1 MQDCINDK
9 TDERFI
15 VHYFFIKKS
24 HRKLEN
30 QYFTSDALN
39 VKNRAFLW
47 GDAVKVSFFVRDGRL
62 IMDEECYFFLMA
74 SMRKMRMNIPLTY
87 TLEFFQSLFQKEVI
101 DEKGIQNGIINF
113 QVFRNQDAVTL
124 AKSSIS
130 YFYEVEETEDMLAV
144 YHRPLE
150 LDLIKEINV
159 NNNLL
164 SNIRV
169 HCPENI
175 YGAIYAQENDLDD
188 VILLNPNKR
197 IARTTS
203 GNLLF
208 MEGDVIKVPKQTEG
222 AYISP
227 LMENFVT
234 FLHKNN
240 LADIQ
245 EHEIIAFESQKAE
258 EILMISDEKGIFSVG
273 KIRNKTFETS
283 RFTELVES
291 WKKSF
296 NS

>member
-1 MQDCINDK
+1 M
-9 TDERFI
+9 
-15 VHYFFIKKS
+15 
-24 HRKLEN
+24 EN
-30 QYFTSDALN
+30 QYFTSEVIN
-39 VKNRAFLW
+39 VKNRAFLL
-47 GDAVKVSFFVRDGRL
+47 GDAVKVSFFLRNGEL

-87 TLEFFQSLFQKEVI
+87 TLEFFQSLFQKEIIQDTGV
-101 DEKGIQNGIINF
+101 QNGIINF
-113 QVFRNQDAVTL
+113 QVFRNNDGLTL
-124 AKSSIS
+124 SKSSIS
-130 YFYEVEETEDMLAV
+130 YFYEVQQMNDVLAV
-144 YHRPLE
+144 YERALE

-175 YGAIYAQENDLDD
+175 YGEIYAQENDLDD

-208 MEGDVIKVPKQTEG
+208 LEGDVIKVPKQTEG

-227 LMENFVT
+227 LLENFVT
-234 FLHKNN
+234 FLHKNK

-258 EILMISDEKGIFSVG
+258 EILMISDEKGVFSVG

-283 RFTELVES
+283 RFQELVES

-296 NS
+296 SL

>member
-1 MQDCINDK
+1 M
-9 TDERFI
+9 
-15 VHYFFIKKS
+15 
-24 HRKLEN
+24 EN
-30 QYFTSDALN
+30 QYFTSDELN
-39 VKNRAFLW
+39 VKNRAFLS
-47 GDAVKVSFFVRDGRL
+47 GDAVKVSFFVREGRL
-62 IMDEECYFFLMA
+62 IIDEECYFFLMA

-87 TLEFFQSLFQKEVI
+87 TLEFFQQLFQKEVI
-101 DEKGIQNGIINF
+101 EEKGIQNGIINF
-113 QVFRNQDAVTL
+113 QVFRNSDGITL
-124 AKSSIS
+124 SKSSVS
-130 YFYEVEETEDMLAV
+130 YFYEVDEKEDVLAV
-144 YHRPLE
+144 NQRPLE

-175 YGAIYAQENDLDD
+175 YGSIYAQENDLDD

-197 IARTTS
+197 IARSTS

-208 MEGDVIKVPKQTEG
+208 LDGNIIKVPKQSEG

-227 LMENFVT
+227 LLENFVT

-240 LADIQ
+240 LADTQ

-273 KIRNKTFETS
+273 KIRNKTFESS
-283 RFTELVES
+283 RFLEMVES

-296 NS
+296 

>member
-1 MQDCINDK
+1 M
-9 TDERFI
+9 
-15 VHYFFIKKS
+15 
-24 HRKLEN
+24 EN
-30 QYFTSDALN
+30 QYFTSDELN
-39 VKNRAFLW
+39 VKNRAFLL
-47 GDAVKVSFFVRDGRL
+47 GDAVKVSFFIRNSKL

-87 TLEFFQSLFQKEVI
+87 TLEFFQTLFLKEVI
-101 DEKGIQNGIINF
+101 EGKNSKNAIINF
-113 QVFRNQDAVTL
+113 QVFRNSDELTL

-130 YFYEVEETEDMLAV
+130 YFYEVDEKDDILAI
-144 YHRPLE
+144 HQRLLE

-175 YGAIYAQENDLDD
+175 YGGIYAQENDLDD

-197 IARTTS
+197 IARSTS

-208 MEGDVIKVPKQTEG
+208 LEGNIIKVPKHSEG

-227 LMENFVT
+227 LLENFVT

-273 KIRNKTFETS
+273 KIRNKTFGNS
-283 RFTELVES
+283 RFTELVEK
-291 WKKSF
+291 WKESF
-296 NS
+296 

>member
-1 MQDCINDK
+1 
-9 TDERFI
+9 
-15 VHYFFIKKS
+15 
-24 HRKLEN
+24 
-30 QYFTSDALN
+30 
-39 VKNRAFLW
+39 
-47 GDAVKVSFFVRDGRL
+47 
-62 IMDEECYFFLMA
+62 MDEECYFFLMA

-87 TLEFFQSLFQKEVI
+87 TLEFFQTLFQKDVI
-101 DEKGIQNGIINF
+101 DGKGIKNGIINF
-113 QVFRNQDAVTL
+113 QVFRNNDAVTVS
-124 AKSSIS
+124 KSSVS
-130 YFYEVEETEDMLAV
+130 YFYEVKELDDVLAV
-144 YHRPLE
+144 HQRPLE
-150 LDLIKEINV
+150 MDLTKEINV

-169 HCPENI
+169 HSPENI
-175 YGAIYAQENDLDD
+175 YGGIYAEENDLDD

-208 MEGDVIKVPKQTEG
+208 LDGNVIKVPKQSEG

-273 KIRNKTFETS
+273 KIRNKTFESS
-283 RFTELVES
+283 RFIEMVES
-291 WKKSF
+291 WKNSF
-296 NS
+296 

>member
-1 MQDCINDK
+1 
-9 TDERFI
+9 
-15 VHYFFIKKS
+15 
-24 HRKLEN
+24 
-30 QYFTSDALN
+30 
-39 VKNRAFLW
+39 
-47 GDAVKVSFFVRDGRL
+47 
-62 IMDEECYFFLMA
+62 
-74 SMRKMRMNIPLTY
+74 MRKMRLNIPLTY
-87 TLEFFQSLFQKEVI
+87 TLEYFQSLFNKEI
-101 DEKGIQNGIINF
+101 IEGRGITDGIINF
-113 QVFRNQDAVTL
+113 LVFRNSDGLTL
-124 AKSSIS
+124 SKSTVS
-130 YFYEVEETEDMLAV
+130 YFYEIDESEDVLAV
-144 YHRPLE
+144 HPRLLE

-175 YGAIYAQENDLDD
+175 YGSIYAQENDLDD

-197 IARTTS
+197 IARSTL

-208 MEGDVIKVPKQTEG
+208 LEGDVIKVPKQSEG

-227 LMENFVT
+227 LLENFVT

-258 EILMISDEKGIFSVG
+258 EILLISDEKGIFSVG
-273 KIRNKTFETS
+273 KIRNKNFGNS
-283 RFTELVES
+283 RFSELVEN

-296 NS
+296 

>member
-1 MQDCINDK
+1 MKN
-9 TDERFI
+9 T
-15 VHYFFIKKS
+15 
-24 HRKLEN
+24 
-30 QYFTSDALN
+30 YFTSEELEL
-39 VKNRAFLW
+39 KNRAFLS
-47 GDAVKVSFFVRDGRL
+47 GDAVKVSFFIRNSKL

-74 SMRKMRMNIPLTY
+74 SMRKMRMNIPLSY
-87 TLEFFQSLFQKEVI
+87 TLEFFQNLFNEKVI
-101 DEKGIQNGIINF
+101 EESSIQNGIINF
-113 QVFRNQDAVTL
+113 LVFRNSDGITL
-124 AKSSIS
+124 SKSSVS
-130 YFYEVEETEDMLAV
+130 YYFEVEEMDDVLSI
-144 YHRPLE
+144 HQLPLE

-175 YGAIYAQENDLDD
+175 YGGIYAQENDLDD

-197 IARTTS
+197 IARATS

-208 MEGDVIKVPKQTEG
+208 LEGDVIKIPKQSEG

-227 LMENFVT
+227 LLENFVT

-240 LADIQ
+240 LVDTQ

-258 EILMISDEKGIFSVG
+258 EILLISDEKGVFSVK
-273 KIRNKTFETS
+273 KIRNKTFENI

-291 WKKSF
+291 WRNNF
-296 NS
+296 

>member
-1 MQDCINDK
+1 MKN
-9 TDERFI
+9 T
-15 VHYFFIKKS
+15 
-24 HRKLEN
+24 
-30 QYFTSDALN
+30 YFTSEELEL
-39 VKNRAFLW
+39 KNRAFLS
-47 GDAVKVSFFVRDGRL
+47 GDAVKVSFFIRNSKL

-74 SMRKMRMNIPLTY
+74 SMRKMRMNIPLSY
-87 TLEFFQSLFQKEVI
+87 TLEFFQNLFNEKVI
-101 DEKGIQNGIINF
+101 AGSNIHNGIINF
-113 QVFRNQDAVTL
+113 LVFRNSDGITL
-124 AKSSIS
+124 SKSSVS
-130 YFYEVEETEDMLAV
+130 YYFEVEEMDDILSI
-144 YHRPLE
+144 HQRPLE

-175 YGAIYAQENDLDD
+175 YGKIYAQENDLDD

-197 IARTTS
+197 IARSTT

-208 MEGDVIKVPKQTEG
+208 LEGYVVKIPKQSEG

-227 LMENFVT
+227 LLENFVT

-240 LADIQ
+240 LADTQ

-258 EILMISDEKGIFSVG
+258 EILLISDEKGVFSVK
-273 KIRNKTFETS
+273 KIRNKTFENT

-291 WKKSF
+291 WRNSF
-296 NS
+296 